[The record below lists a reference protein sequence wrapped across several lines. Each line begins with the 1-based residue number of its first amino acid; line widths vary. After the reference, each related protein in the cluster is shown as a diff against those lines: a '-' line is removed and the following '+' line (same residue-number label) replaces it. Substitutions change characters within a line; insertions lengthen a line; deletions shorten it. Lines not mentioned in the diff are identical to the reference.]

1 MLAVVGH
8 NSSNYGQLISEL
20 DEGTSRMKPPARTG
34 RFPFFKFYPRD
45 WLESTRHMT
54 LEERGA
60 YIDVICILMEME
72 GHLANDDD
80 WMRHQL
86 HIPKQR
92 WRKMKGK
99 LLDHEKIRIEDG
111 CIVNDRCVKELAD
124 LMGKREQNS
133 KNVQKRWEKVQEKSE
148 QSSKKVETF
157 SPEKSKKPSKNNDSD
172 DTNVS
177 LRALAKDSDLEEER
191 KKDTPTQPSS
201 CASEKA
207 GVGEVE
213 GINGATALIVSKL
226 AGWINPIMPDYRTAR
241 GWLESSVAM
250 YGGVV
255 VRDSFAELEAKVM
268 QGDVVARPIP
278 LLTKICQRRKAAQ
291 PGKSSSPTEK
301 PPGMSDLIWKKIQE
315 DEARAKANGGIALW

>member
-1 MLAVVGH
+1 MIGH
-8 NSSNYGQLISEL
+8 NSANYDQLLSEL
-20 DEGTSRMKPPARTG
+20 DENTAPAKTSSRKG

-72 GHLANDDD
+72 GHLASDDD

-92 WRKMKGK
+92 WRKMKAR
-99 LLDHEKIRIEDG
+99 LIEHDKIRVEDG
-111 CIVNDRCVKELAD
+111 KIVNDRCVKELAD

-133 KNVQKRWEKVQEKSE
+133 KNIEKRWKKVREKSE
-148 QSSKKVETF
+148 ESSKKVETF
-157 SPEKSKKPSKNNDSD
+157 SAEFSEKVNENNDGD

-177 LRALAKDSDLEEER
+177 LRALAKTKTKSEER
-191 KKDTPTQPSS
+191 KKDNHPPNPEPT
-201 CASEKA
+201 AARGKA
-207 GVGEVE
+207 GVGEIE
-213 GINGATALIVSKL
+213 GLNGATSHIVGTL
-226 AGWINPIMPDYRTAR
+226 AGWINPMMPDRITAK
-241 GWLESSVAM
+241 GWLDSSVAM

-278 LLTKICQRRKAAQ
+278 LLTKICQRRKAEPVKQEQ
-291 PGKSSSPTEK
+291 PHWRDEDREQIRKNQEVLKELRKKYDEQPT
-301 PPGMSDLIWKKIQE
+301 
-315 DEARAKANGGIALW
+315 